1 MHYCYVFFFLQIQSQ
16 SLSLLKCLLFSLYVK
31 LYNIIFGV
39 SKMEKEK
46 KNRTRI
52 NLFTCFSFDTCLS
65 LSRMHRFFFPS
76 KFSLA
81 CIIVQVLL
89 KFATSI
95 RLVLFLFLHQ
105 CVLLICFWYYF
116 FFASTLLL
124 FFPQIYIY
132 YVV

>member
-65 LSRMHRFFFPS
+65 LSRMHRFFFLQNS
-76 KFSLA
+76 VWL
-81 CIIVQVLL
+81 VLL
-89 KFATSI
+89 FKCYLNLRQAFGWFCFCFFTS
-95 RLVLFLFLHQ
+95 VFYWF
-105 CVLLICFWYYF
+105 VFGF
-116 FFASTLLL
+116 FFLASTLLL

-132 YVV
+132 YAV